1 MSAFCGTPFTQH
13 KKYIVLFFL
22 GRDYIYCENYSQVLK
37 LMLVRKSLTWQL
49 RVQAMD
55 EQDGKEEVGGGDEE
69 SKRKIYVLTMRTIK
83 REKN

>member
-1 MSAFCGTPFTQH
+1 
-13 KKYIVLFFL
+13 
-22 GRDYIYCENYSQVLK
+22 
-37 LMLVRKSLTWQL
+37 
-49 RVQAMD
+49 MD